1 MHFLNGRKS
10 YLYIDKGIKTGN
22 EELLIRTLEGKKY
35 EGRVKRMPDKVSLP
49 HGLHDQYVPNPS
61 VNLLLLETLKL
72 SPGKLYESHTTE
84 NTPGVKGEGRN
95 DTLFLF
101 LASIRCTVCFSPV

>member
-22 EELLIRTLEGKKY
+22 EELLIRALEGKKY
-35 EGRVKRMPDKVSLP
+35 EDRVKRMPDKVSLP

-72 SPGKLYESHTTE
+72 SPGKLYENHTTE
-84 NTPGVKGEGRN
+84 NNPWCERRRKK
-95 DTLFLF
+95 
-101 LASIRCTVCFSPV
+101 